1 MRREIDLKEIS
12 DGRLYTENDLVK
24 AGCGDCQGCS
34 ACCRGM
40 GTSIVLDPLD
50 IFRLTTQ
57 LEMTFE
63 QLLQKYAELNVVDGV
78 ILPNLKMTG
87 AEEACAFLNAEGDVP
102 FIRIVRAFVVC
113 SRLEDIM
120 RTIVFSIFCKYTNV
134 RRNQRRK

>member
-57 LEMTFE
+57 LDMTFE

-87 AEEACAFLNAEGDVP
+87 AEEACAFLNAEGEMFHSSASSGYLSSVP
-102 FIRIVRAFVVC
+102 AWKI
-113 SRLEDIM
+113 L
-120 RTIVFSIFCKYTNV
+120 
-134 RRNQRRK
+134 

>member
-1 MRREIDLKEIS
+1 MRGLP
-12 DGRLYTENDLVK
+12 
-24 AGCGDCQGCS
+24 GCS

-120 RTIVFSIFCKYTNV
+120 RIIVFSIFCKYTNV
-134 RRNQRRK
+134 